1 MSLLLTDALETGLIL
16 VFINCKP
23 RVACLSPAKHK
34 LATGFCWLLTLGL
47 VLFAGADLD
56 VSRPGTFGMHAAG
69 AYFEYYSRFGLKPAG
84 AVALCRLLRR
94 SRRSGVGPGGPA
106 GSSRRMSRSIAG
118 GSDGLAGSPT
128 ITRVRLESDH
138 E

>member
-1 MSLLLTDALETGLIL
+1 M
-16 VFINCKP
+16 V
-23 RVACLSPAKHK
+23 PA
-34 LATGFCWLLTLGL
+34 AVRASVRLG
-47 VLFAGADLD
+47 AGADISSALTGGFWMENPPGASTRTKESGSESGIAPPA
-56 VSRPGTFGMHAAG
+56 VSRLGSSAC
-69 AYFEYYSRFGLKPAG
+69 GLKPAG

-94 SRRSGVGPGGPA
+94 SRRSGVGPGGPV

-128 ITRVRLESDH
+128 ITRARLESDH